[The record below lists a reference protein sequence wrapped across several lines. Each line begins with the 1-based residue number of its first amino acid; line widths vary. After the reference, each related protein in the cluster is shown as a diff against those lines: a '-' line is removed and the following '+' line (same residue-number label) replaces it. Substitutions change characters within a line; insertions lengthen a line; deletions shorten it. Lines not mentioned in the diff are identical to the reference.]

1 MLMNTITS
9 TPDLVEKESISSLSF
24 PPSEILISI
33 DDILKRRTDLNRAAI
48 LGNGSKSKV
57 RIFFEDESGAK
68 IVETTIW
75 AVTEKMAVL
84 KSSTLIPINRITE
97 VNFY

>member
-1 MLMNTITS
+1 MNTITS
-9 TPDLVEKESISSLSF
+9 TPELIEKEAIPTLTF
-24 PPSEILISI
+24 PHSEVLISTEEI
-33 DDILKRRTDLNRAAI
+33 SQRQKDLNRAAT

-57 RIFFEDESGAK
+57 RIFFEDESGTK

-84 KSSTLIPINRITE
+84 KSSTLIPINRISK
-97 VNFY
+97 VNFH